1 MAQFN
6 RITANIATRRW
17 QDWGN
22 LVLAVWLFF
31 SPWILRF
38 TLGAAVGTAPSTPGG
53 TDAAGAVT
61 PGGASFTSAAWD
73 AWILGVVVAIIAIA
87 AMVRAAPWQVWA
99 TLILG
104 IWVFIAPWILSFTAL
119 ANAAWDHWIVGAL
132 VFLVS
137 LSALTLARP
146 TSADFAHAGDKPL
159 NRP

>member
-6 RITANIATRRW
+6 RMTANLATMRRW

-31 SPWILRF
+31 SPWILNF
-38 TLGAAVGTAPSTPGG
+38 AVGTAAGVEVGG
-53 TDAAGAVT
+53 NVAAGAAV
-61 PGGASFTSAAWD
+61 PVRGPVANAAWD
-73 AWILGVVVAIIAIA
+73 AWILGVIIAIIAIV
-87 AMVRAAPWQVWA
+87 AMLRAAPWQDWA

-104 IWVFIAPWILSFTAL
+104 IWLFIAPWILSFTGL

-137 LSALTLARP
+137 LSALTFARQS
-146 TSADFAHAGDKPL
+146 TADYVHAGDKPL
-159 NRP
+159 DRP